1 VATGQERETMINTVL
16 LIQILV
22 IALIVEVI
30 ALQTIQMVKGYIPN
44 SRAIPFV
51 SLVLNLMLASA
62 FVWFFVSFE
71 ESYPLYKVFVGLWVG
86 FISWIGADTLYKT
99 LNSKGLLKS
108 QSELLPQD
116 NEKSEGTE

>member
-1 VATGQERETMINTVL
+1 MINTIL

-30 ALQTIQMVKGYIPN
+30 ALQTIQMIKGYIPN
-44 SRAIPFV
+44 TRVIPFV
-51 SLVLNLMLASA
+51 SLILNLILASA
-62 FVWFFVSFE
+62 FVWFFATFE
-71 ESYPLYKVFVGLWVG
+71 ETYPLYKVFVGLWVG

-108 QSELLPQD
+108 QSEMLPPEG
-116 NEKSEGTE
+116 EKPEGTE

>member
-1 VATGQERETMINTVL
+1 MINTVL

-51 SLVLNLMLASA
+51 SLLLNLMLASA
-62 FVWFFVSFE
+62 FVWFFCSFD
-71 ESYPLYKVFVGLWVG
+71 ESYQLYKLFVGLWVG
-86 FISWIGADTLYKT
+86 FISWIGADTLYKS

-108 QSELLPQD
+108 QSDMIPPGEDTSKP
-116 NEKSEGTE
+116 EGSE